1 MKTTAVI
8 WPAAGEVEVR
18 SHELPEPGPGDLLLE
33 AECTLISPGTERAW
47 FLAMPNTASVFPRQ
61 TGYNFA
67 GRVAAVGAEV
77 DGFAVG
83 DRVVSAAPHARH
95 AVRAAAEVFTI
106 PDGLATGEAVFF
118 FMGAI
123 ALQGVRRPGIE
134 LGEPVAVI
142 GQGLIGLMALQ
153 LSRLHGALPAIA
165 IDTDASRLE
174 VSRRSGADVLVD
186 GADPERLQSLVRDL
200 DGGPAV
206 VIEATGHPEPIN
218 TAFEIVRP
226 HGRVVLLASTR
237 GSTEVNFYTTV
248 HMKGNVVYG
257 AHNSARPE
265 SSRHGGWTLADD
277 ALAVLQLLRHGRL
290 QVGHLVSHRFPAAQA
305 ADAYEGLRNWDPSM
319 VGVLLDWGD
328 GSV

>member
-1 MKTTAVI
+1 SSGSGSPYSTGAPSFQPAMKPATHREKGGDVKTTAVI

-47 FLAMPNTASVFPRQ
+47 FLAMSNTTSVFPRQ

-95 AVRAAAEVFTI
+95 AVRAAAEVFPI
-106 PDGLATGEAVFF
+106 PDGLATEEGVFF

-134 LGEPVAVI
+134 L
-142 GQGLIGLMALQ
+142 
-153 LSRLHGALPAIA
+153 
-165 IDTDASRLE
+165 
-174 VSRRSGADVLVD
+174 
-186 GADPERLQSLVRDL
+186 
-200 DGGPAV
+200 
-206 VIEATGHPEPIN
+206 
-218 TAFEIVRP
+218 
-226 HGRVVLLASTR
+226 
-237 GSTEVNFYTTV
+237 V

-265 SSRHGGWTLADD
+265 SSRHGGWTLTDD

-305 ADAYEGLRNWDPSM
+305 ADAYEGLKNRDPSM
-319 VGVLLDWGD
+319 VGVLLDWGG
-328 GSV
+328 GSI

>member
-8 WPAAGEVEVR
+8 WPAAGEVEVG
-18 SHELPEPGPGDLLLE
+18 SCELPELQPGEVLLE

-47 FLAMPNTASVFPRQ
+47 FLGLPNTASVFPRQ

-67 GRVAAVGAEV
+67 GRVAAVGSQV

-83 DRVVSAAPHARH
+83 DRVVTTGHHAQH
-95 AVRAAAEVFTI
+95 AVAAAGAVYPI
-106 PDGLATGEAVFF
+106 PEGLDTETAVFF

-123 ALQGVRRPGIE
+123 ALQGVRRPAIQ
-134 LGEPVAVI
+134 LGESVAVI

-153 LSRLHGALPAIA
+153 LCRLHGALPLVA

-174 VSRRSGADVLVD
+174 MSHRSGADVLVD
-186 GADPERLQSLVRDL
+186 SSDDQRLEALVQEL

-218 TAFEIVRP
+218 TAFELVRP

-237 GSTEVNFYTTV
+237 GTTEVNFYTTV
-248 HMKGNVVYG
+248 HMKGNIVYG
-257 AHNSARPE
+257 AHNGARPD
-265 SSRHGGWTLADD
+265 SSRPGAWTQADD
-277 ALAVLQLLRHGRL
+277 ALAVLQLLKYGRL
-290 QVGHLVSHRFPAAQA
+290 QVEHLISHRFPAAQA
-305 ADAYEGLRNWDPSM
+305 ADAYEMLKQWDPSL
-319 VGVLLDWGD
+319 VGVLLKWG
-328 GSV
+328 